1 MGKGVYISKGLAIA
15 TVVLTVSAV
24 SGIVLMVVMY
34 QLQIKENPPKVPPTL
49 IPTTP
54 IPTGPPPNLRLP
66 DNLIPERYEV
76 FLQPYFYTVL
86 ENNTVQ
92 SHVFKGNSTVTF
104 KCVKDTRSIF
114 LHALQLSVSNV
125 KVTDS
130 VTRKNIEVERYEVH
144 INKTNFFEIQL
155 KEVLNGNGSY
165 YELFTEFE
173 GELLDDLAGLYM
185 SRYTENP
192 VNEDDDQ
199 KRFLMASQMQPTD
212 ARKVFPCFDEPAL
225 KAVFSITII
234 HRPETKARSNTPG
247 EGKYTDIDGEQWIVT
262 KFEPTPI
269 MSTYLL
275 AFTVNQFTDKEVKLE
290 NKEIRIWAKPE
301 AINAGHASYSLQ
313 ITKDILAFYEELF
326 GLKYPLRKLD
336 QIAIPDFGAGAME
349 NWGLIMYRETA
360 LLYEEGVS
368 STSNKE
374 WIATVIAHEL
384 AHQWFGN
391 LVTMKWWNNLWL
403 SEGFATYISYLGV
416 NKVEPT
422 WDILDLIVLKE
433 VQPAMEV
440 DSLNSSHPLSSTEA
454 EIQTTAEISDL
465 FDSISYSK
473 GAAVLRM
480 LCAHIGETAFF
491 EGLKLY
497 LKNNQYQS
505 TDTTDLWKYMK
516 EVSTEDVESIMYGW
530 TEQVGYPVISINT
543 STGEIWQEQFL
554 LNQTGDYGLEWQVPI
569 RFMKSP
575 LFKVEKEVL
584 REKGPV
590 ARPAYDLKPGE
601 WLLANINCTGY
612 YRVNYDEEN
621 WYKLIDQMETDH
633 HDIPLI
639 SRGQLI
645 DDAFN
650 LARAKYVNVTLALST
665 TKYLINETE
674 YIPWESALN
683 NLQYFILMFDRSEVY
698 GPMQK
703 YLRKQVGPLYDY
715 FQEYTDNATVPEKHS
730 EQFNQINAISV
741 ACSND
746 VQECTEM
753 ATKLF
758 KDWRNGT
765 NRIPPNL
772 KSTIYCSAIASG
784 DEDDWDFAWNQYE
797 KASIATEKDKLR
809 YALSCTKKMWLL
821 NRYLEYTLEPS
832 KIRKMDAVSTIN
844 HIARN
849 VAGQALAWDFIR
861 AHWTEIT
868 EEYGSGLM
876 SVGSLIDEV
885 TERFSTE
892 FELQQLKQFRRE
904 HYGDG
909 PGPAAR
915 ALEQAIERTEANI
928 EWVKENKQTVMN
940 WFLQESKD
948 H

>member
-24 SGIVLMVVMY
+24 SGIVLMIVMY
-34 QLQIKENPPKVPPTL
+34 QLQIKENPPTELPTL

-66 DNLIPERYEV
+66 DSLIPETYEV
-76 FLQPYFYTVL
+76 FLRPYFYAVL
-86 ENNTVQ
+86 ENNTEQ
-92 SHVFKGNSTVTF
+92 THVFRGNSTVRF
-104 KCVKDTRSIF
+104 RCVKDTRSIF

-125 KVTDS
+125 KVTDY
-130 VTRKNIEVERYEVH
+130 VTGKNIEVERYEVH
-144 INKTNFFEIQL
+144 FNKTNFFEIQL
-155 KEVLNGNGSY
+155 KEVMNGNGSL

-185 SRYTENP
+185 SRYTENT
-192 VNEDDDQ
+192 VNDDADQ

-225 KAVFSITII
+225 KAEFNITII
-234 HRPETKARSNTPG
+234 HRPGTKAQSNTKG
-247 EGKYTDIDGEQWIVT
+247 DGQYRDIDGEQWIVT
-262 KFEPTPI
+262 KFDPTPI

-275 AFTVNQFTDKEVKLE
+275 AFTVNQFKDQVDPG
-290 NKEIRIWAKPE
+290 NKNIRIWAKPE
-301 AINAGHASYSLQ
+301 AINAGHANYSLQ
-313 ITKDILAFYEELF
+313 ITKNILAFYEERF
-326 GLKYPLRKLD
+326 GLKYPLSKLD

-422 WDILDLIVLKE
+422 WDIGNLFVLKE

-480 LCAHIGETAFF
+480 LHAYIGETAFF

-497 LKNNQYQS
+497 LNNNRYNS

-516 EVSTEDVESIMYGW
+516 EASTLDVESIMYGW

-569 RFMKSP
+569 RYMKYP
-575 LFKVEKEVL
+575 DVKTVETDLLK
-584 REKGPV
+584 EKGPV
-590 ARPAYDLKPGE
+590 AKPAYDLKPGE
-601 WLLANINCTGY
+601 WLLANIDCTGY
-612 YRVNYDEEN
+612 FRVNYDEEN
-621 WYKLIDQMETDH
+621 WYKLIDQMETNH
-633 HDIPLI
+633 HVIPLI
-639 SRGQLI
+639 NRGQLI

-674 YIPWESALN
+674 YVPWESALN

-698 GPMQK
+698 GQMQK

-772 KSTIYCSAIASG
+772 KSSIYCSAIASG
-784 DEDDWDFAWNQYE
+784 DEDDWNFAWNQYE

-809 YALSCTKKMWLL
+809 YALSCTKKIWLL

-861 AHWTEIT
+861 AHWTEI

-909 PGPAAR
+909 PGLAAR

-928 EWVKENKQTVMN
+928 EWVKENKQTVLN

>member
-34 QLQIKENPPKVPPTL
+34 QLQIKENPPEEPPTL

-234 HRPETKARSNTPG
+234 HRPETKARSNTP

-290 NKEIRIWAKPE
+290 NKEIRFFRKKV
-301 AINAGHASYSLQ
+301 NSM
-313 ITKDILAFYEELF
+313 FLF
-326 GLKYPLRKLD
+326 TD

-584 REKGPV
+584 REKV

>member
-34 QLQIKENPPKVPPTL
+34 QLQIKENPPEEPPTL

-234 HRPETKARSNTPG
+234 HRPETKARSNTP

-473 GAAVLRM
+473 VS
-480 LCAHIGETAFF
+480 
-491 EGLKLY
+491 LKSSHSLFLNYCSGYSYTTLY
-497 LKNNQYQS
+497 YIILYSNNFHC
-505 TDTTDLWKYMK
+505 TNNDKY
-516 EVSTEDVESIMYGW
+516 IMYGW

-554 LNQTGDYGLEWQVPI
+554 LNQTGDYG
-569 RFMKSP
+569 
-575 LFKVEKEVL
+575 
-584 REKGPV
+584 
-590 ARPAYDLKPGE
+590 PAYDLKPGE

>member
-34 QLQIKENPPKVPPTL
+34 QLQIKENPPEEPPTL

-491 EGLKLY
+491 EGLKPYQHVLS
-497 LKNNQYQS
+497 LTNQTLFTLITPNQ
-505 TDTTDLWKYMK
+505 
-516 EVSTEDVESIMYGW
+516 VSTEDVESIMYGW

-554 LNQTGDYGLEWQVPI
+554 LNQTVLKHRSFKLYWIQ
-569 RFMKSP
+569 
-575 LFKVEKEVL
+575 LFSKLILKWLVFSV
-584 REKGPV
+584 V

-621 WYKLIDQMETDH
+621 W
-633 HDIPLI
+633 
-639 SRGQLI
+639 
-645 DDAFN
+645 
-650 LARAKYVNVTLALST
+650 AKYVNVTLALST

>member
-34 QLQIKENPPKVPPTL
+34 QLQIKENPPEEPPTL

-185 SRYTENP
+185 SQS
-192 VNEDDDQ
+192 NE
-199 KRFLMASQMQPTD
+199 KKVRTFQMQPTD

-234 HRPETKARSNTPG
+234 HRPETKARSNTP
-247 EGKYTDIDGEQWIVT
+247 DGEQWIVT

-473 GAAVLRM
+473 PYQHVLS
-480 LCAHIGETAFF
+480 LT
-491 EGLKLY
+491 
-497 LKNNQYQS
+497 NQTLFTLITPNQ
-505 TDTTDLWKYMK
+505 
-516 EVSTEDVESIMYGW
+516 VSTEDVESIMYGW

>member
-1 MGKGVYISKGLAIA
+1 
-15 TVVLTVSAV
+15 
-24 SGIVLMVVMY
+24 
-34 QLQIKENPPKVPPTL
+34 
-49 IPTTP
+49 
-54 IPTGPPPNLRLP
+54 
-66 DNLIPERYEV
+66 
-76 FLQPYFYTVL
+76 
-86 ENNTVQ
+86 
-92 SHVFKGNSTVTF
+92 
-104 KCVKDTRSIF
+104 
-114 LHALQLSVSNV
+114 
-125 KVTDS
+125 
-130 VTRKNIEVERYEVH
+130 
-144 INKTNFFEIQL
+144 
-155 KEVLNGNGSY
+155 
-165 YELFTEFE
+165 
-173 GELLDDLAGLYM
+173 M
-185 SRYTENP
+185 SQYTENQTS
-192 VNEDDDQ
+192 NDQ
-199 KRFLMASQMQPTD
+199 TRFLVASQMQPTD

-225 KAVFSITII
+225 KAVFNITII
-234 HRPETKARSNTPG
+234 HRMDTIARSNT
-247 EGKYTDIDGEQWIVT
+247 EGNDRYMDIDGEKWIVT
-262 KFEPTPI
+262 TFHPTPV

-275 AFTVNQFTDKEVKLE
+275 AFTVNDFISTKVDLD
-290 NKEIRIWAKPE
+290 NKEIRIWARPE
-301 AINAGHASYSLQ
+301 AVAAGHAKYALE
-313 ITKDILAFYEELF
+313 ITKEILSFYEELF
-326 GLKYPLRKLD
+326 HLKYPLRKLD
-336 QIAIPDFGAGAME
+336 QIALPDFGAGAME

-360 LLYEEGVS
+360 LLFEEGVS

-374 WIATVIAHEL
+374 WISIVIAHEL

-416 NKVEPT
+416 DKVQPDWNME
-422 WDILDLIVLKE
+422 DLIVLKE

-454 EIQTTAEISDL
+454 EIQTPSEITDL

-480 LCAHIGETAFF
+480 LCTHIGETAFF
-491 EGLKLY
+491 QGLKLY
-497 LKNNQYQS
+497 LEKYQYQNAQ
-505 TDTTDLWKYMK
+505 TTDLWKCM
-516 EVSTEDVESIMYGW
+516 EETSGENVASIMKGW
-530 TEQVGYPVISINT
+530 TEQVGFPVISINT
-543 STGEIWQEQFL
+543 STGEISQQQFL
-554 LNQTGDYGLEWQVPI
+554 LNQTVDYGLEWQVPI

-575 LFKVEKEVL
+575 NFDVEKDL
-584 REKGPV
+584 LKEKGPV
-590 ARPAYDLKPGE
+590 ERPAYDLKPDE

-621 WYKLIDQMETDH
+621 WNKLIKQLETR
-633 HDIPLI
+633 HDVIPLI

-650 LARAKYVNVTLALST
+650 LARAKYINVTLALNT

-683 NLQYFILMFDRSEVY
+683 NLQFFILMFDRSEVY

-715 FQEYTDNATVPEKHS
+715 FQNYTDNATVPEKHS
-730 EQFNQINAISV
+730 DQFNQINAISV

-758 KDWRNGT
+758 NEWKNGT

-772 KSTIYCSAIASG
+772 KSNIYCSAIASG

-797 KASIATEKDKLR
+797 TATIATEKDKLR
-809 YALSCTKKMWLL
+809 YALSCTKKIWLL
-821 NRYLEYTLEPS
+821 NRYLEYTLEPT

-861 AHWTEIT
+861 AHWTEISQ
-868 EEYGSGLM
+868 EYGGGFM
-876 SVGSLIDEV
+876 SVANLIDEV

-892 FELQQLKQFRRE
+892 FELQQLKQFKRD
-904 HYGDG
+904 HYQEDLGL
-909 PGPAAR
+909 ATR

-928 EWVKENKQTVMN
+928 QWVKENKQTVLN